1 MGVEVE
7 IGRGDGDGNGDGDG
21 DGDGRGGAARDEVE
35 IVVGDEK
42 AVRRVR
48 PQPSSLFSRRAAS
61 LVLNLVEGHASIY
74 PAEQLKFF
82 STARGSV
89 AEALAGMA
97 ILEAEGRVPRPFAD
111 QLRADGDQISRM
123 LWGLMRT
130 RMKK

>member
-1 MGVEVE
+1 MWLGTRRRFVEFVHL
-7 IGRGDGDGNGDGDG
+7 
-21 DGDGRGGAARDEVE
+21 
-35 IVVGDEK
+35 
-42 AVRRVR
+42 

-97 ILEAEGRVPRPFAD
+97 ILEAEGRVPRSVAD
-111 QLRADGDQISRM
+111 QLRANGDQISRM

>member
-1 MGVEVE
+1 MRSMARSAYSDRF
-7 IGRGDGDGNGDGDG
+7 ILSQISN
-21 DGDGRGGAARDEVE
+21 AALS
-35 IVVGDEK
+35 
-42 AVRRVR
+42 AH
-48 PQPSSLFSRRAAS
+48 
-61 LVLNLVEGHASIY
+61 LNLVEGHASIY

-89 AEALAGMA
+89 AEA
-97 ILEAEGRVPRPFAD
+97 RVPRTVAD

>member
-1 MGVEVE
+1 MKTQQLEVFGLVQ
-7 IGRGDGDGNGDGDG
+7 IWTLKMRSMARSAYSDRFLLSQISN
-21 DGDGRGGAARDEVE
+21 AALS
-35 IVVGDEK
+35 
-42 AVRRVR
+42 AH
-48 PQPSSLFSRRAAS
+48 
-61 LVLNLVEGHASIY
+61 LNLVEGHASIY

-97 ILEAEGRVPRPFAD
+97 ILEAEGRVPRSLAD

>member
-1 MGVEVE
+1 MKTQQLEVAE
-7 IGRGDGDGNGDGDG
+7 LVQVWTLKMRSMARSAYSDRFIISQISN
-21 DGDGRGGAARDEVE
+21 AALS
-35 IVVGDEK
+35 
-42 AVRRVR
+42 AH
-48 PQPSSLFSRRAAS
+48 
-61 LVLNLVEGHASIY
+61 LNLVEGHASIY

-97 ILEAEGRVPRPFAD
+97 ILEAEGRVPRSVAE

-130 RMKK
+130 RMKKQG